1 MSLDRVPQQQQLLL
15 IGGYNII
22 KRKRLGDFWLIE
34 PNAQTSTAQAVPL
47 KPEGI
52 ESFGD
57 RHSHATAISHDY
69 GSRTTSI
76 YIAGG
81 SYNKTNREVF
91 ELQLRDA

>member
-15 IGGYNII
+15 IGGWDDN
-22 KRKRLGDFWLIE
+22 KSLGDFWLIE

-47 KPEGI
+47 KPEGT
-52 ESFGD
+52 ESFGG
-57 RHSHATAISHDY
+57 RYAHATAISHDY

-81 SYNKTNREVF
+81 RTEEGTSDEFF
-91 ELQLRDA
+91 ELHLRLA